1 MTLEQAKAILKT
13 IPKTQ
18 EEIVAFKKALDIV
31 LKASIRAPQ

>member
-31 LKASIRAPQ
+31 LKASIQAPR